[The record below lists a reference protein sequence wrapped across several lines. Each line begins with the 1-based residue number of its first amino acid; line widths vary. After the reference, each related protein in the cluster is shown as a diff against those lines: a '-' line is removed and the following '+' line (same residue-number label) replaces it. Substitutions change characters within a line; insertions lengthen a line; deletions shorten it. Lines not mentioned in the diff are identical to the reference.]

1 MAKNV
6 TCSECGHRGTIE
18 QASDVWKCNCAAGTS
33 SDPDCVC
40 EAVNYADG
48 AQEDNPPSNEGEVTA
63 LKARLAELEGAD
75 Q

>member
-1 MAKNV
+1 
-6 TCSECGHRGTIE
+6 
-18 QASDVWKCNCAAGTS
+18 VWKCNCAAGTS